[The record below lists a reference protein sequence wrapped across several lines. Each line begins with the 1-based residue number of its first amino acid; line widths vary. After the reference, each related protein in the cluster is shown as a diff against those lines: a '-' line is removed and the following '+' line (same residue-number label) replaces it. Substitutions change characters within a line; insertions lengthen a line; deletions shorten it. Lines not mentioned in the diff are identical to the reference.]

1 MFDNYLIVTFFILKV
16 YKTELDLK
24 HNSIEEIEVDLKKYS
39 IELGG
44 KWSPNNCEP
53 QFHIAIII
61 PYRDRLE
68 HLKLFLKNMHPFLV
82 KRNTSYGIYLIEPLP
97 HLPFNRG
104 LLMNA
109 GFIEALKDS
118 NHLWNCFFFHDIDM
132 LPEDE
137 RLIYTC
143 DTEMPIHYAVAV
155 SKFGYS

>member
-1 MFDNYLIVTFFILKV
+1 MFKV

-24 HNSIEEIEVDLKKYS
+24 LNSMEEIETNLKSFS

-44 KWSPNNCEP
+44 KWSPNDCEP
-53 QFHIAIII
+53 EFRIAIII
-61 PYRDRLE
+61 PYRDRLD
-68 HLKLFLKNMHPFLV
+68 HLKLFLKNMHPFLI
-82 KRNTSYGIYLIEPLP
+82 KRKTSYGIYLIEPLP
-97 HLPFNRG
+97 NLAFNRG

-109 GFIEALKDS
+109 GFIEALKDT
-118 NHLWNCFFFHDIDM
+118 NQLWDCFFFHDIDM

-143 DTEMPIHYAVAV
+143 DREMPIHYAVAV